1 MVRQEERRSATLR
14 AILSAAEKLFG
25 NKGYEATSVDQIAAS
40 AGVAKGAVY
49 HHFKRKKDVFEAV
62 FERVSGRLVEAIAE
76 DVRPDLGVIDQLVSS
91 TQQYFKL
98 CGDPSVARITLRDA
112 PAVLGHERWRE
123 LDEAH
128 FGGSM
133 IFAFRHAMAIGA
145 IKAVPV
151 DPLAKMFLAAIQTAA
166 LDCAQ
171 SEEFAAAAEPYLTS
185 LEAMLAGLVV
195 KP

>member
-1 MVRQEERRSATLR
+1 MVRQEKRRAATLE
-14 AILSAAEKLFG
+14 AILAAAERLFG
-25 NKGYEATSVDQIAAS
+25 DNGYETTSVDEIATS

-49 HHFKRKKDVFEAV
+49 HHFQRKQDVFEAV
-62 FERVSGRLVEAIAE
+62 FERVSSRLVRAVAE
-76 DVRPDLGVIDQLVSS
+76 DARPDLGVIGQLVAS
-91 TQQYFKL
+91 THRYFKL
-98 CGDPSVARITLRDA
+98 CGDATVARITLRDA

-133 IFAFRHAMAIGA
+133 IVAFRHAITIGA
-145 IKAVPV
+145 VKAVPV
-151 DPLAKMFLAAIQTAA
+151 DPLAKMFLAAIQAAA

-171 SEEFAAAAEPYLTS
+171 SDDFAVAAAPYLTS
-185 LEAMLAGLVV
+185 LEAMLVGLVV